1 MISPRASSNGERS
14 TRRLRTSGCLLRRL
28 SILSLA
34 IGTAL
39 PIVPATARAAGRE
52 RAAEQIP
59 ELMGRI
65 LQSQEEIR
73 TREGEYTPVVQR
85 YNEKL
90 IASREAIQTA
100 GNDDDAAAALVD
112 YVETYAAR
120 LEAQEEGLE
129 GIRSS
134 VVRMRADARELVRV
148 AERAGAG
155 EGPGSGDGALEPKP
169 FYEDQFQGVAAGT
182 EALAE
187 RLGRESEIATTGSVL
202 QAAWGI
208 HGEMTIP
215 IPDLGPESALAFAR
229 RVEGLYAQYQ
239 ARSNQLRAERRATRR
254 LLDLLIER
262 QLGQRLDA
270 LFVGNDS
277 VGLGALLSAEGK
289 TEDWNDL
296 GSVVSR
302 VVGMPNYDGDG
313 DGRDDAY
320 ERLDYFARGVH
331 RDARKGSTAR

>member
-1 MISPRASSNGERS
+1 M
-14 TRRLRTSGCLLRRL
+14 TRRRRL
-28 SILSLA
+28 SVSSLGRLSVLSFAIA
-34 IGTAL
+34 IGSAPVLAPSTAL
-39 PIVPATARAAGRE
+39 AVGRE

-65 LQSQEEIR
+65 LESQEEIR
-73 TREGEYTPVVQR
+73 QREGEYAPVVQR

-90 IASREAIQTA
+90 IAARQRIQDAGDDEA
-100 GNDDDAAAALVD
+100 AAAALVD
-112 YVETYAAR
+112 YVETYTAR

-148 AERAGAG
+148 AEHAGVGKG
-155 EGPGSGDGALEPKP
+155 EGKDAKQP

-182 EALAE
+182 ENLAE

-202 QAAWGI
+202 QASWAV
-208 HGEMTIP
+208 HGQMPIP

-239 ARSNQLRAERRATRR
+239 ARANQLEAERQATRR

-270 LFVGNDS
+270 LFAGGDA
-277 VGLGALLSAEGK
+277 VGLGALLSPEGK

-296 GSVVSR
+296 GSVVAR
-302 VVGMPNYDGDG
+302 VIGMPSYDGDG

-331 RDARKGSTAR
+331 REGREGSMAR

>member
-1 MISPRASSNGERS
+1 MNP
-14 TRRLRTSGCLLRRL
+14 LRRL
-28 SILSLA
+28 SVVSF
-34 IGTAL
+34 AL
-39 PIVPATARAAGRE
+39 GAAVAFGPAMAGASGRE

-65 LQSQEEIR
+65 LESQEEIR
-73 TREGEYTPVVQR
+73 EREGEYAPVVQR

-90 IASREAIQTA
+90 IAAREAIQLA
-100 GNDDDAAAALVD
+100 DDDEQAAAALVD
-112 YVETYAAR
+112 YVETYTAR

-155 EGPGSGDGALEPKP
+155 RPESREERKP

-182 EALAE
+182 ANLAE

-202 QAAWGI
+202 QAAWAV
-208 HGEMTIP
+208 HGEMAIP

-239 ARSNQLRAERRATRR
+239 ARANQLRSERRATRR

-270 LFVGNDS
+270 LFAGGDS

-296 GSVVSR
+296 GSVVAR
-302 VVGMPNYDGDG
+302 VVGMPNYDGNG

-331 RDARKGSTAR
+331 RDADEGSMAR

>member
-1 MISPRASSNGERS
+1 MLHRIS
-14 TRRLRTSGCLLRRL
+14 LLAVFAAAPL
-28 SILSLA
+28 VTSLA
-34 IGTAL
+34 L
-39 PIVPATARAAGRE
+39 PASATAAGRE
-52 RAAEQIP
+52 RASELIP

-65 LQSQEEIR
+65 LESQEEIR
-73 TREGEYTPVVQR
+73 EREGEYSPLIQR

-90 IASREAIQTA
+90 VASRQAIQDA
-100 GNDDDAAAALVD
+100 GSDEVAAEALVD

-120 LEAQEEGLE
+120 LEVQEEGLD

-134 VVRMRADARELVRV
+134 LVRMRADARELVRV
-148 AERAGAG
+148 AERSGARG
-155 EGPGSGDGALEPKP
+155 EESPDERKP

-182 EALAE
+182 AELAE
-187 RLGRESEIATTGSVL
+187 RLGREAEIATTGSVL
-202 QAAWGI
+202 QAAWAV
-208 HGEMTIP
+208 HGEMAISLP
-215 IPDLGPESALAFAR
+215 ELGPDSALAFAR

-239 ARSNQLRAERRATRR
+239 ARANQLRTERRATRR

-270 LFVGNDS
+270 LFAGNES

-296 GSVVSR
+296 GRVVSR
-302 VVGMPNYDGDG
+302 VVGMPNYDADG

-320 ERLDYFARGVH
+320 ERLDFFARGVH
-331 RDARKGSTAR
+331 RDEEKVR

>member
-1 MISPRASSNGERS
+1 MDRLQR
-14 TRRLRTSGCLLRRL
+14 TRWGV
-28 SILSLA
+28 SLA
-34 IGTAL
+34 FGLAL
-39 PIVPATARAAGRE
+39 LAAPPDSRAAGRE
-52 RAAEQIP
+52 RASELIP

-65 LQSQEEIR
+65 LESQEEIR
-73 TREGEYTPVVQR
+73 EREGEYAPLVQR
-85 YNEKL
+85 YNERL
-90 IASREAIQTA
+90 VASRQAIQDA
-100 GNDDDAAAALVD
+100 GSDEVAAEALVD

-120 LEAQEEGLE
+120 LEVQEEGLE
-129 GIRSS
+129 GIRASL
-134 VVRMRADARELVRV
+134 VRMRADARELVRV

-155 EGPGSGDGALEPKP
+155 GQEDPDERKP

-182 EALAE
+182 SELAQ

-202 QAAWGI
+202 EAAWAV
-208 HGEMTIP
+208 HGELAIP
-215 IPDLGPESALAFAR
+215 LPDLGPDSALAFAR

-239 ARSNQLRAERRATRR
+239 ARANQLRTERRATRR

-262 QLGQRLDA
+262 QLGDRLDA
-270 LFVGNDS
+270 LFAGNDA

-296 GSVVSR
+296 GRVVSR
-302 VVGMPNYDGDG
+302 VVGMPRYDGDG

-331 RDARKGSTAR
+331 REQREEETIR

>member
-1 MISPRASSNGERS
+1 MTSV
-14 TRRLRTSGCLLRRL
+14 RRILTSA
-28 SILSLA
+28 LA
-34 IGTAL
+34 GVPSAL
-39 PIVPATARAAGRE
+39 AVLVLAPAAAHAVGRE

-65 LQSQEEIR
+65 LESQEEIR
-73 TREGEYTPVVQR
+73 QREGEYAPVVAR

-90 IASREAIQTA
+90 IAARGRIQDA
-100 GNDDDAAAALVD
+100 ASDDEAAAALVD
-112 YVETYAAR
+112 YVETYTAR

-129 GIRSS
+129 GIRAA

-155 EGPGSGDGALEPKP
+155 GDGFDARAERRP

-182 EALAE
+182 ASLAE
-187 RLGRESEIATTGSVL
+187 RLGRESEVATTGSVL
-202 QAAWGI
+202 QAAWAV
-208 HGEMTIP
+208 HGEMAIP
-215 IPDLGPESALAFAR
+215 VPDLGPDSALAFAR

-239 ARSNQLRAERRATRR
+239 ARANQLRSERRATRQ

-270 LFVGNDS
+270 LFAGGDA

-296 GSVVSR
+296 GSVVAR
-302 VVGMPNYDGDG
+302 VVGMPDYDADG

-320 ERLDYFARGVH
+320 DRLDYFARGTH
-331 RDARKGSTAR
+331 RDGGERSLAR

>member
-1 MISPRASSNGERS
+1 MTRS
-14 TRRLRTSGCLLRRL
+14 HGRTPNLL
-28 SILSLA
+28 LA
-34 IGTAL
+34 LLVTVACA
-39 PIVPATARAAGRE
+39 PAGARAAGRE

-65 LQSQEEIR
+65 LESQEEIR
-73 TREGEYTPVVQR
+73 EREGEYAPLVQR

-90 IASREAIQTA
+90 VSSREAIQNA
-100 GNDDDAAAALVD
+100 DSDDEAAAALVD
-112 YVETYAAR
+112 YVEHYAAR

-129 GIRSS
+129 SIRSS

-148 AERAGAG
+148 AERAGGGSEESPG
-155 EGPGSGDGALEPKP
+155 ERRP

-182 EALAE
+182 SELAQ

-202 QAAWGI
+202 QAAWAV
-208 HGEMTIP
+208 HGEMGIP

-239 ARSNQLRAERRATRR
+239 ARANQLRTERRAVRR

-270 LFVGNDS
+270 LFAGNDA
-277 VGLGALLSAEGK
+277 VGLGTLLSAEGK

-296 GSVVSR
+296 GRVVSR
-302 VVGMPNYDGDG
+302 VVGMPSYDGDG

-331 RDARKGSTAR
+331 RDAREKETTR

>member
-1 MISPRASSNGERS
+1 M
-14 TRRLRTSGCLLRRL
+14 TRLRFL
-28 SILSLA
+28 SAFPLA
-34 IGTAL
+34 LGAAVVL
-39 PIVPATARAAGRE
+39 APAPADAVGRE

-65 LQSQEEIR
+65 LESQEEIR
-73 TREGEYTPVVQR
+73 EREGEYAPVVQR
-85 YNEKL
+85 YNERL
-90 IASREAIQTA
+90 IESREAIQNA
-100 GNDDDAAAALVD
+100 GSDDAAAAALVD

-129 GIRSS
+129 GIRTA

-155 EGPGSGDGALEPKP
+155 RGDDDPAERRP

-182 EALAE
+182 ANLAA

-202 QAAWGI
+202 QAAWAV
-208 HGEMTIP
+208 HGEMNIP
-215 IPDLGPESALAFAR
+215 IPDLGPDSALAFAR

-239 ARSNQLRAERRATRR
+239 ARANQLRTERRATRR

-270 LFVGNDS
+270 LFAGGDA

-331 RDARKGSTAR
+331 RDAGEGSMAR

>member
-1 MISPRASSNGERS
+1 MLHRIS
-14 TRRLRTSGCLLRRL
+14 LLAVFAAAPL
-28 SILSLA
+28 VTSLA
-34 IGTAL
+34 L
-39 PIVPATARAAGRE
+39 PASVTAAGRE
-52 RAAEQIP
+52 RASELIP

-65 LQSQEEIR
+65 LESQEQIR
-73 TREGEYTPVVQR
+73 EREGEYSPLIQR

-90 IASREAIQTA
+90 VASRQAIQDA
-100 GNDDDAAAALVD
+100 GSDEVAAEALVD

-120 LEAQEEGLE
+120 LEVQEEGLD

-134 VVRMRADARELVRV
+134 LVRMRADARELVRV
-148 AERAGAG
+148 AERSGARG
-155 EGPGSGDGALEPKP
+155 EESPDERKP

-182 EALAE
+182 AELAE
-187 RLGRESEIATTGSVL
+187 RLGREAEIATTGSVL
-202 QAAWGI
+202 QAAWAV
-208 HGEMTIP
+208 HGEMAIP
-215 IPDLGPESALAFAR
+215 LPELGPDSALAFAR

-239 ARSNQLRAERRATRR
+239 ARANQLRTERRATRR

-270 LFVGNDS
+270 LFAGNES

-296 GSVVSR
+296 GRVVSR
-302 VVGMPNYDGDG
+302 VVGMPNYDADG

-320 ERLDYFARGVH
+320 ERLDFFARGVH
-331 RDARKGSTAR
+331 RDEEKVR

>member
-1 MISPRASSNGERS
+1 MTVHRTPSKREPFAKGLGSIER
-14 TRRLRTSGCLLRRL
+14 LARRL
-28 SILSLA
+28 SILGLA
-34 IGTAL
+34 LGAGLPLAPTTAW
-39 PIVPATARAAGRE
+39 AAGRE

-65 LQSQEEIR
+65 LQYQEEIR
-73 TREGEYTPVVQR
+73 TREGEYAPVVRR

-90 IASREAIQTA
+90 IASREAIQSA

-134 VVRMRADARELVRV
+134 VVHMRADARELVRV

-155 EGPGSGDGALEPKP
+155 GGSGDGASERKP

-202 QAAWGI
+202 QAAWAV

-215 IPDLGPESALAFAR
+215 VPDLGPESALAFAR

-239 ARSNQLRAERRATRR
+239 ARANQLRAERRATLR

-270 LFVGNDS
+270 LFVGNDT
-277 VGLGALLSAEGK
+277 VGLGALLSPEGK

-302 VVGMPNYDGDG
+302 VVGMPSYDGDG

-331 RDARKGSTAR
+331 RDGRKGSTAR

>member
-1 MISPRASSNGERS
+1 MTPRHRLPLLTPTFVALTFALGAAAAFGPTVAAAS
-14 TRRLRTSGCLLRRL
+14 
-28 SILSLA
+28 
-34 IGTAL
+34 
-39 PIVPATARAAGRE
+39 GRE
-52 RAAEQIP
+52 RAAQQIP

-65 LQSQEEIR
+65 LESQEEIR
-73 TREGEYTPVVQR
+73 EREGEYAPVVQR
-85 YNEKL
+85 YNESL
-90 IASREAIQTA
+90 IAARGRIQDA
-100 GNDDDAAAALVD
+100 GNDEEAAAALVD
-112 YVETYAAR
+112 YVETYTAR

-155 EGPGSGDGALEPKP
+155 GTRDGQEASKP

-182 EALAE
+182 ANLAE

-202 QAAWGI
+202 QAAWAV
-208 HGEMTIP
+208 HGEMAIP
-215 IPDLGPESALAFAR
+215 LPDLGPESAIAFAR

-239 ARSNQLRAERRATRR
+239 ARANQLEAERRATRR

-270 LFVGNDS
+270 LFAGGDA

-296 GSVVSR
+296 GSVVAR
-302 VVGMPNYDGDG
+302 VIGMPSYDGNG

-331 RDARKGSTAR
+331 RDADEGSLAR

>member
-1 MISPRASSNGERS
+1 MTPRSPAA
-14 TRRLRTSGCLLRRL
+14 T
-28 SILSLA
+28 LSLA
-34 IGTAL
+34 LTAA
-39 PIVPATARAAGRE
+39 VAFGPATAGAVGRE

-65 LQSQEEIR
+65 LESQEEIR
-73 TREGEYTPVVQR
+73 ETEGEYAPVVQR

-90 IASREAIQTA
+90 IASREAIQNA
-100 GNDDDAAAALVD
+100 DDDEEAAAALVD

-129 GIRSS
+129 GIRSA

-148 AERAGAG
+148 AERAGGGVAG
-155 EGPGSGDGALEPKP
+155 AADEPAKP

-182 EALAE
+182 AALAE

-202 QAAWGI
+202 QAAWAV
-208 HGEMTIP
+208 HGEMGIP
-215 IPDLGPESALAFAR
+215 IPDLGPDSAIAFAR

-239 ARSNQLRAERRATRR
+239 ARANQLRTERRATRR

-270 LFVGNDS
+270 LFAGGDA
-277 VGLGALLSAEGK
+277 VGLGALLSPEGK

-296 GSVVSR
+296 GRVVSR
-302 VVGMPNYDGDG
+302 VVGMPSYDADG

-320 ERLDYFARGVH
+320 DRLDYFARGVH
-331 RDARKGSTAR
+331 RERERSIAR